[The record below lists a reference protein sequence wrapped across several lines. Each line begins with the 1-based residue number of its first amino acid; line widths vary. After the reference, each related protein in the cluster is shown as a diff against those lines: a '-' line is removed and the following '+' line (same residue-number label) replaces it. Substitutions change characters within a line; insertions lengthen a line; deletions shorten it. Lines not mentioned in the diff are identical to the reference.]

1 MTSWAVCARRGRRA
15 LVVLA
20 VTSAAYAG
28 GAVTASEAAS
38 YPLPVKTESGAN
50 QSMPDPGVYLYNG
63 NFYAFSTGTGLHEST
78 SSTAAGPWSTPV
90 NTLDKS
96 TIPSWIDSAKAFWA
110 PDMIRTTSGTF
121 VVYFSAAL
129 AGIPSGSPAGNDAKP
144 ASGSRCIGTAES
156 ASPMGP
162 FSIDAKPLVCFAQ
175 YGPADDMT
183 GDPANRVH
191 GEGLVD
197 ASPVFVTISGSQE
210 LFLLY
215 KTQGDPG
222 NDQIVTIR
230 MVRLSD
236 AGGTTVLG
244 DSHQLL
250 YSSTGSFSDTIEG
263 PSLIQNGSYFIL
275 FVAHGNFDSCGYST
289 EWFKSQHIW
298 SWTNDGGTTL
308 LDGSRT
314 GGLCGPGGADVSA
327 SLVAGQKRIFF
338 HGWVEIDSNGSITTT
353 PLPSDVAPHE
363 GSNAARVMYA
373 AVLTFGSD
381 GCTPIIG
388 AYQGQ

>member
-1 MTSWAVCARRGRRA
+1 MTLRPFRRYARLLPA
-15 LVVLA
+15 LILLGSLLA
-20 VTSAAYAG
+20 AGAAG
-28 GAVTASEAAS
+28 GQAAAAS
-38 YPLPVKTESGAN
+38 YPLPVRAAAGGN
-50 QSMPDPGVYLYNG
+50 LSMPDPGVYLYNG
-63 NFYAFSTGTGLHEST
+63 KFYEFSTGSGLQEST
-78 SSTAAGPWSTPV
+78 SSIAAGPWSTPV
-90 NTLDKS
+90 NALDKS
-96 TIPSWIDSAKAFWA
+96 TMPSWINSGQAFWA

-129 AGIPSGSPAGNDAKP
+129 AGIPSGSPAGKDSAP
-144 ASGSRCIGTAES
+144 ASGSRCIGTAEGS
-156 ASPMGP
+156 SPTGP
-162 FSIDAKPLVCFAQ
+162 FTIDARPLVCFSQ

-183 GDPANRVH
+183 GDPASRTK

-197 ASPVFVTISGSQE
+197 PSPVFVTISGSQE

-222 NDQIVTIR
+222 SGQVVTIR

-236 AGGTTVLG
+236 SDGTTVLG

-263 PSLIQNGSYFIL
+263 LSLIQNGSYFVL
-275 FVAHGNFDSCGYST
+275 FVAKGNYDSCGYST

-298 SWTNDGGTTL
+298 AWTNSGGTTL
-308 LDGSRT
+308 LDSSGT
-314 GGLCGPGGADVSA
+314 GLCGPGGADVSA
-327 SLVAGQKRIFF
+327 SEVSGQDRIFF
-338 HGWVEIDSNGSITTT
+338 HGWTEENSGTITSV
-353 PLPSDVAPHE
+353 PLPSSVTPKE

-381 GCTPIIG
+381 GYTPVLG
-388 AYQGQ
+388 AYQ